1 MSSPDT
7 DDIDA
12 VSSQKKLGK
21 HLYTDLA
28 DLYKTPLYVYDGD
41 QIQRN
46 FKAFQKAVSK
56 LNSKVYFAVK
66 ANSSIAILSL
76 LKSVGAGA
84 DIVSSG
90 ELQRA
95 LVANIKANDIIF
107 SGVGKTDE
115 ELLLAMKHSIGQ
127 INVESGAELE
137 RISELAFANNLKCS
151 VALRINVDVDPGS
164 HEKISTGQK
173 STKFGIGLNNGQAED
188 YYQKII
194 SHPNLDPAGLAV
206 HIGSQLTRLEPFEI
220 AYKVLLNFSN
230 YLRGKGFDVPCLDL
244 GGGFGIDYKTNTN
257 PDFSEYGKMVSSLF
271 QNQGYKLGFEPG
283 RSIVANSGSL
293 ITKVIYV
300 KNGINKRFIIVDA
313 GMNDLIRPTLYEAYH
328 RIDNLQER
336 GDLRELSDIVG
347 PICETGDYLA
357 KDRMMPPVEAGD
369 YLAVRGVGA
378 YGAVMMSNYNTRPEA
393 SEVICYE
400 GEIHLI
406 RPRRTVEQ
414 LIKMDVN
421 PFE

>member
-1 MSSPDT
+1 MSSPNT

-12 VSSQKKLGK
+12 VSNQKKLGK

-46 FKAFQKAVSK
+46 FKAFQKAVSE

-66 ANSSIAILSL
+66 ANSSVAILSL

-84 DIVSSG
+84 DIVSGG

-173 STKFGIGLNNGQAED
+173 STKFGIGLNEGQAED

-194 SHPNLDPAGLAV
+194 SHPNLNPAGLAV
-206 HIGSQLTRLEPFEI
+206 HIGSQLTRLEPFEK
-220 AYKVLLNFSN
+220 AYKVLLNFAN
-230 YLRGKGFDVPCLDL
+230 YLRGNGFDVPCLDL

-336 GDLRELSDIVG
+336 GDHRELSDIVG

>member
-66 ANSSIAILSL
+66 ANSSVAILSL

-84 DIVSSG
+84 DIVSGG

-194 SHPNLDPAGLAV
+194 SHPNLNPAGLAV

-257 PDFSEYGKMVSSLF
+257 PDFSEYGKMVISLF

-414 LIKMDVN
+414 LIKMDFN

>member
-1 MSSPDT
+1 MSSPNT

-12 VSSQKKLGK
+12 VSNQKKLGK

-66 ANSSIAILSL
+66 ANSSVAILSL

-84 DIVSSG
+84 DIVSGG

-173 STKFGIGLNNGQAED
+173 STKFGIGLNEGQAED

-194 SHPNLDPAGLAV
+194 SHPNLNPAGLAV

-336 GDLRELSDIVG
+336 GDHRELSDIVG

>member
-1 MSSPDT
+1 MSSPNT

-12 VSSQKKLGK
+12 VSNQKKLGK

-46 FKAFQKAVSK
+46 FKAFQKAVSE

-66 ANSSIAILSL
+66 ANSSVAILSL

-84 DIVSSG
+84 DIVSGG

-173 STKFGIGLNNGQAED
+173 STKFGIGLNEGQAED

-194 SHPNLDPAGLAV
+194 SHPNLNPAGLAV
-206 HIGSQLTRLEPFEI
+206 HIGSQLTRLEPFEK
-220 AYKVLLNFSN
+220 AYKVLLNFAN
-230 YLRGKGFDVPCLDL
+230 YLRGNGFDVPCLDL

-300 KNGINKRFIIVDA
+300 KNVINKRFIIVDA

-336 GDLRELSDIVG
+336 GDHRELSDIVG